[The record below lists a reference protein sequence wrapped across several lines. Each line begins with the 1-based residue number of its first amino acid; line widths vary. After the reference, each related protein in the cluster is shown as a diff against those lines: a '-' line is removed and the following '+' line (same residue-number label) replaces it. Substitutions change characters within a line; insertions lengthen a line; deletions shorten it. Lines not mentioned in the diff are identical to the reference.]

1 MTVLLLLL
9 ASALGLA
16 ASITFYLGAPSQRLL
31 DKRLAAPV
39 SLGAGGLLSVLS
51 LVLFLQ
57 VCGPAASV
65 FILMTLIMS
74 VWSALPFLL
83 AFLKPGRSRRT

>member
-1 MTVLLLLL
+1 MTVFLLLL
-9 ASALGLA
+9 ATAIGLA
-16 ASITFYLGAPSQRLL
+16 ASIAFYLGAPSQRLL
-31 DKRLAAPV
+31 GKRLAAPV
-39 SLGAGGLLSVLS
+39 SLGAGGALSVLS

-83 AFLKPGRSRRT
+83 AVLKPGRSRRT